1 MSYPDII
8 GKSVPRVD
16 ARDKVTGAAKYT
28 ADLCP
33 AHALVARVL
42 HSTVAHALVRSVDIS
57 EAAALP
63 GVVKVVTCFDV
74 PDIGFPTAGHPWS
87 TEISHQDIGDRRM
100 LNRHV
105 RYVGDDVA
113 AVVAVD
119 EVAAAR
125 ALRLIKVEY
134 EELPAYTDVHAA
146 LAEGALPLHPEV
158 SDSNIV
164 KQHVYEAGDLAAVQA
179 RTDLRLFRRTYRT
192 QPAQHCHIES
202 ATSFAWMEGGKLCI
216 VCSTQLPHIVRRIV
230 GQALGLPW
238 GSVRVIKPYIGG
250 GFGNKQDIL
259 YEPLNAWLSY
269 ILGGRCVRLE
279 ISREEVFTSTRQRH
293 AEEFD
298 YAAWVDGRGR
308 LMGREVG
315 ILAQNGAYASHG
327 HAICA
332 NSATVLRDIYQD
344 ELATRTVAKT
354 VYTNTGTAGAMRG
367 YGIPQACFAAEAMMD
382 DIARELKLDPIEI
395 RRINMMQPGF
405 QDPGTGIRCN
415 SYGLAECIEKGRAL
429 SHWDEKRAAYDKPQ
443 TGNFRRGIGM
453 AIFTYKTGV
462 YPISLE
468 TSSARM
474 ILNQDGSAQLQLGAT
489 EIGQGGDTVFCQMAA
504 AASGLDF
511 RRVHIV
517 SCQDTDTAPFDTGAY
532 ASRQTYVTGKAI
544 KLCGEQFRDKL
555 LARASARFGGLPAAE
570 LEVAGDR
577 IRRRDTGETVVTL
590 EDLAQ
595 DAFYALDGSE
605 HITAQ
610 VTSHCTDNTFAF
622 GCCFAEIEVD
632 LALGRVKVL
641 DLINVHDS
649 GVLINPA
656 LAAAQVE
663 GGMSMGLGYALSE
676 EMLYDDKGRLLNG
689 TLLDYKLPTALDV
702 PDLKAE
708 FVVTDDPT
716 GPFGNKALGEP
727 PAIPVAPAI
736 RNALLQATGVAFDTL
751 PMDPK
756 RLVAAFRERGLI

>member
-1 MSYPDII
+1 MAYPDII

-33 AHALVARVL
+33 ANALVARVL
-42 HSTVAHALVRSVDIS
+42 HSTVAHGLVRAVDIS
-57 EAAALP
+57 EAEKVP
-63 GVVKVVTCFDV
+63 GVEKIVTCFDV

-87 TEISHQDIGDRRM
+87 TEISHQDIGDRRL

-125 ALRLIKVEY
+125 ALRLIRVEY
-134 EELPAYTDVHAA
+134 EELPAYTDVSSA
-146 LAEGALPLHPEV
+146 LAPDALPLHEEV

-164 KQHVYEAGDLAAVQA
+164 KQHIYEAGDLDAVRSRA
-179 RTDLRLFRRTYRT
+179 DLRHFRHTYRT

-202 ATSFAWMEGGKLCI
+202 ATSFAWMEGGKICV
-216 VCSTQLPHIVRRIV
+216 VCSTQIPHIMRRVI

-238 GSVRVIKPYIGG
+238 GSIRVIKPYIGG
-250 GFGNKQDIL
+250 GFGNKQDVL
-259 YEPLNAWLSY
+259 YEPLNAYLSY
-269 ILGGRCVRLE
+269 IMGGACVRLE

-298 YAAWVDGRGR
+298 YQAWVDDKGR
-308 LMGREVG
+308 LMGRDVLV
-315 ILAQNGAYASHG
+315 LAQNGAYASHG

-332 NSATVLRDIYQD
+332 NSSTVLRDIYND
-344 ELATRTVAKT
+344 ELATRTEAKT

-367 YGIPQACFAAEAMMD
+367 YGIPQACFAAECMMD
-382 DIARELKLDPIEI
+382 DIALELGMDPIEI
-395 RRINMMQPGF
+395 RKINMMRPGF
-405 QDPGTGIRCN
+405 VDPGTGIACN
-415 SYGLAECIEKGRAL
+415 SYGLADCIEKGREL
-429 SHWDEKRAAYDKPQ
+429 SRWDEKRARYAKPQ
-443 TGNFRRGIGM
+443 SGNIRRGIGM
-453 AIFTYKTGV
+453 GIFTYKTGV

-468 TSSARM
+468 TASARLV
-474 ILNQDGSAQLQLGAT
+474 LNEDGTAQLQLGAT

-511 RRVHIV
+511 ERIHIV
-517 SCQDTDTAPFDTGAY
+517 SFQDTDTAPFDTGAY

-544 KLCGEQFRDKL
+544 KKCGELFRQKL
-555 LARASARFGGLPAAE
+555 LERAAARFHRPAEE
-570 LEVAGDR
+570 LTVAGDR
-577 IRRRDTGETVVTL
+577 IVEKKSGETVVTL
-590 EDLAQ
+590 ADLAE
-595 DAFYALDGSE
+595 DAFYSLTCSE
-605 HITAQ
+605 HITAEA
-610 VTSHCTDNTFAF
+610 TSHCTDNTFAF
-622 GCCFAEIEVD
+622 GCCFAEVEVD

-649 GVLINPA
+649 GTLINPA

-676 EMLYDDKGRLLNG
+676 EMLYNGEGRLLNG

-736 RNALLQATGVAFDTL
+736 RNAVLQATGVAFNEL
-751 PMDPK
+751 PLEPK
-756 RLVAAFRERGLI
+756 RLVAAFSERGLI

>member
-1 MSYPDII
+1 MI
-8 GKSVPRVD
+8 R
-16 ARDKVTGAAKYT
+16 
-28 ADLCP
+28 
-33 AHALVARVL
+33 
-42 HSTVAHALVRSVDIS
+42 
-57 EAAALP
+57 
-63 GVVKVVTCFDV
+63 VVTCFDV
-74 PDIGFPTAGHPWS
+74 PEIDFPTAGHPWS
-87 TEISHQDIGDRRM
+87 TEISHQDIGDRRL

-105 RYVGDDVA
+105 RFVGDEIA
-113 AVVAVD
+113 AVVAED

-125 ALRLIKVEY
+125 ALRAIKVEY
-134 EELPAYTDVHAA
+134 DELPAYLDVHAA
-146 LAEGALPLHPEV
+146 LSPDALPIHGEV
-158 SDSNIV
+158 NPSNVV
-164 KQHVYEAGDLAAVQA
+164 KQHTYEAGDLEAV
-179 RTDLRLFRRTYRT
+179 RRRDDLFHYRRTYRT
-192 QPAQHCHIES
+192 QPVQHCHIEN
-202 ATSFAWMEGGKLCI
+202 AVSFAWMEGGKLC
-216 VCSTQLPHIVRRIV
+216 VTASTQLPHIMRRII

-238 GSVRVIKPYIGG
+238 GSIRVIKPYIGG

-279 ISREEVFTSTRQRH
+279 ISREEVFASTRQRH

-298 YAAWVDGRGR
+298 YEAWVDGRGR
-308 LMGREVG
+308 LIGRDVRV
-315 ILAQNGAYASHG
+315 LAQNGAYASHG
-327 HAICA
+327 HAVCA
-332 NSATVLRDIYQD
+332 NSSTVLRDIYQD
-344 ELATRTVAKT
+344 ETATRTEAKT

-367 YGIPQACFAAEAMMD
+367 YGIPQAGFAAEAMMD
-382 DIARELKLDPIEI
+382 DIARDLHLDPIGI
-395 RRINMMQPGF
+395 RKLNMMQPGF

-415 SYGLAECIEKGRAL
+415 SYGLEECIEKGRRL

-443 TGNFRRGIGM
+443 SGNFRRGIGM

-468 TSSARM
+468 TASARM
-474 ILNQDGSAQLQLGAT
+474 VLNQDGSAQLQLGAT

-511 RRVHIV
+511 ERIHIV
-517 SCQDTDTAPFDTGAY
+517 STQDTDTAPFDTGAY

-544 KLCGEQFRDKL
+544 KLCGEKFRDRL
-555 LARASARFGGLPAAE
+555 LARASRRFDLPQSL

-577 IRRRDTGETVVTL
+577 IVRRTTGATVVSL
-590 EDLAQ
+590 GDLAQ

-605 HITAQ
+605 HITAE
-610 VTSHCTDNTFAF
+610 VTSHCTDNTFSF
-622 GCCFAEIEVD
+622 GCCFAEVEVD
-632 LALGRVKVL
+632 LALGRVRVL

-649 GVLINPA
+649 GTLINPA

-676 EMLYDDKGRLLNG
+676 EMLYDDQGRLVNG
-689 TLLDYKLPTALDV
+689 TLLDYKLPTAMDV

-736 RNALLQATGVAFDTL
+736 RNAVLQATGVAFDSL
-751 PMDPK
+751 PLEPK

>member
-1 MSYPDII
+1 MAYPDII
-8 GKSVPRVD
+8 GQSVIRVD

-33 AHALVARVL
+33 MNALVARVL
-42 HSTVAHALVRSVDIS
+42 HSTVAHGFVKAVDIS
-57 EAAALP
+57 EAEKMP
-63 GVVKVVTCFDV
+63 GVVKIVTCFDV

-87 TEISHQDIGDRRM
+87 TEISHQDIGDRRL

-105 RYVGDDVA
+105 RYIGDDVA
-113 AVVAVD
+113 AVVATD

-125 ALRLIKVEY
+125 ALKAIKVEY
-134 EELPAYTDVHAA
+134 EELPAYFDVHSA
-146 LAEGALPLHPEV
+146 LAADARPIHEEV
-158 SDSNIV
+158 SDTNIV
-164 KQHVYEAGDLAAVQA
+164 KQHTYEAGDLEAVRNREGLVHLA
-179 RTDLRLFRRTYRT
+179 RTYRT

-202 ATSFAWMEGGKLCI
+202 GTSFAWMEAGKVCV
-216 VCSTQLPHIVRRIV
+216 VCSTQIPHIMRRVI

-250 GFGNKQDIL
+250 GFGNKQDVL
-259 YEPLNAWLSY
+259 YEPLNAYLSY

-279 ISREEVFTSTRQRH
+279 LSREEVFASTRQRH
-293 AEEFD
+293 AEEFA
-298 YAAWVDGRGR
+298 YEAWADDKGR
-308 LMGREVG
+308 LIGRNVH

-344 ELATRTVAKT
+344 EVATRTVAQT

-367 YGIPQACFAAEAMMD
+367 YGIPQAAFAAECMMD
-382 DIARELKLDPIEI
+382 DLAAELNIDPIEI
-395 RRINMMQPGF
+395 RRRNMMQPGF
-405 QDPGTGIRCN
+405 KDPGTGICCH
-415 SYGLAECIEKGRAL
+415 SYGLAECIEKGREL
-429 SHWDEKRAAYDKPQ
+429 SHWDEKRAEYAKPQ
-443 TGNFRRGIGM
+443 SGNLRRGMGM

-468 TSSARM
+468 TASARLV
-474 ILNQDGSAQLQLGAT
+474 LNQDGSAQLQLGAT

-504 AASGLDF
+504 AASGVDF
-511 RRVHIV
+511 GSIHIV
-517 SCQDTDTAPFDTGAY
+517 SFQDTDTAPFDTGAY

-544 KLCGEQFRDKL
+544 KKCGEQFRQKL
-555 LARASARFGGLPAAE
+555 LERAAKRFDLPVDAID
-570 LEVAGDR
+570 VAGDR
-577 IRRRDTGETVVTL
+577 IVRKEGGETVVTL
-590 EDLAQ
+590 ADLAQ

-605 HITAQ
+605 HISAE
-610 VTSHCTDNTFAF
+610 VTSHCTDNTFSF
-622 GCCFAEIEVD
+622 GCCFAEVEVD
-632 LALGRVKVL
+632 MALGRVKVL
-641 DLINVHDS
+641 NLINVHDS

-656 LAAAQVE
+656 LAAAQVQ

-676 EMLYDDKGRLLNG
+676 EMLYNDQGKLLNG

-702 PDLKAE
+702 PDLQAE
-708 FVVTDDPT
+708 FVDTDDPS

-736 RNALLQATGVAFDTL
+736 RNAVLQATGVAFDEL
-751 PMDPK
+751 PMEPK
-756 RLVAAFRERGLI
+756 RLVAAFSERGLI